1 MSNKPT
7 IEQKEQLHVHFA
19 SKTAKRP
26 ASQTA
31 NPEAVKCRRRIEEL
45 EENKRLNQELY
56 FH

>member
-7 IEQKEQLHVHFA
+7 VEQKEQLHVHFA